1 MFQKKWPLLLG
12 LALIFVFGLGL
23 SGCDKKPDDNPDD
36 DDPIVTPPTLEL
48 AAAVFTLE
56 FDGTATIVPI
66 IGNTTEVLEVAYS
79 IADPTIISIT
89 GNVITALKTGTTAVT
104 ASLVGHPDITV
115 AMSVTVKA
123 FPLAISGE
131 SEVYV
136 DETITLG
143 AFDRNNPQSAVVFW
157 ESNDIGIATVNQ
169 NGVVTGVSEG
179 VVNIK
184 ISSFIT
190 NHSIEKEITV
200 LVPDATGIELNTEQ
214 AGPFKTFSTTNLE
227 AHVFPSGADQEVVWS
242 SENEEI
248 ATVDDTGKVTLLR
261 SGTVT
266 INATAK
272 TNSMIKG
279 NISITVE
286 PDPVAL
292 LRSLNVDNPIVQYVT
307 TYGNTELQQ
316 WVYGSVS
323 KYYPGPL
330 NLKVNLMPV
339 GTNLI
344 AKFTYSAGP
353 NIYQG
358 QYFSSAIRAIIDERV
373 TRSGLLKT
381 SISNII
387 YHDTGNNTAGATAAM
402 HATYIA
408 GEANLNYRARSWHY
422 TVDDEEVIQHLPDNE
437 VAWQGDTDA
446 AYGTTIG
453 IETCVD
459 FGSDLYLTWH
469 RTAKLMAG
477 LLVKYNLKVSAVK
490 QHYDYSQ
497 KDCPRTLRHS
507 NLYGN
512 AIDLITAEYLV
523 LTELDGYTVTFVSNN
538 PEYVNDLGRIVNLPA
553 VATRVS
559 YTVHITNQSGY
570 DAQVI
575 LYSTL
580 PGKAV

>member
-1 MFQKKWPLLLG
+1 MIHKKWPLLLILG
-12 LALIFVFGLGL
+12 LVFFSSGL
-23 SGCDKKPDDNPDD
+23 SGCEKEPDDDPDD
-36 DDPIVTPPTLEL
+36 DDPIVTPPTLSL

-56 FDGTATIVPI
+56 FGGTATIVPT
-66 IGNTTEVLEVAYS
+66 IGNTTEVLEVAYA
-79 IADPTIISIT
+79 IADPTVISIE

-115 AMSVTVKA
+115 AMSVTVKT

-136 DETITLG
+136 DETLTLG

-169 NGVVTGVSEG
+169 SGVVTGVSEG
-179 VVNIK
+179 VVIIK

-190 NHSIEKEITV
+190 NHTLEKEITV
-200 LVPDATGIELNTEQ
+200 LVPDATGIELNTQ
-214 AGPFKTFSTTNLE
+214 TAGPFKSFSQIVLE
-227 AHVFPSGADQEVVWS
+227 AHVFPSGAGQEVIWS

-248 ATVDDTGKVTLLR
+248 ATVDATGKVTLLR
-261 SGTVT
+261 SGTVI
-266 INATAK
+266 INAAAAS
-272 TNSMIKG
+272 NSQIKG
-279 NISITVE
+279 DISLSVE
-286 PDPVAL
+286 PDPIAL

-316 WVYGSVS
+316 WVKGSVS
-323 KYYPGPL
+323 EYYPGSL

-344 AKFTYSAGP
+344 AKFTYPAGP
-353 NIYQG
+353 NIYSG
-358 QYFSSAIRAIIDERV
+358 TYFTAAIADLIDERV

-408 GEANLNYRARSWHY
+408 GDANRDYRARSWHY

-437 VAWQGDTDA
+437 VGWQGDTDA
-446 AYGTTIG
+446 AYSTTIG

-459 FGSDLYLTWH
+459 FGSDLYMTWH

-477 LLVKYNLKVSAVK
+477 LLAKYSLKISAIK
-490 QHYDYSQ
+490 QHYDYSG

-523 LTELDGYTVTFVSNN
+523 LTELEGYTIAFTSNN
-538 PEYVNDLGRIVNLPA
+538 PEYINNQGRIVNLPA

-559 YTVHITNQSGY
+559 YTVRITNESGY
-570 DAQVI
+570 DAQVV

-580 PGKAV
+580 PGNPV

>member
-1 MFQKKWPLLLG
+1 MIKKKWPLLLVLG
-12 LALIFVFGLGL
+12 LMFVFGLGL
-23 SGCDKKPDDNPDD
+23 SGCEKEPDDDPDD
-36 DDPIVTPPTLEL
+36 DDPIITPPTLSL

-56 FDGTATIVPI
+56 FGGTATIVPI
-66 IGNTTEVLEVAYS
+66 IGNTTEVLEVAYA
-79 IADPTIISIT
+79 IADPTVISIT
-89 GNVITALKTGTTAVT
+89 GNVIAALKTGTTAVT
-104 ASLVGHPDITV
+104 ASLVGHPEITV
-115 AMSVTVKA
+115 AMSVTVKT
-123 FPLAISGE
+123 FPLALSGE

-136 DETITLG
+136 DETITLS

-179 VVNIK
+179 VVQIK
-184 ISSFIT
+184 ISSFLT
-190 NHSIEKEITV
+190 NHTLEKEITV
-200 LVPDATGIELNTEQ
+200 LVPDATGIELNAQT
-214 AGPFKTFSTTNLE
+214 AGPFKTFSQTELE

-248 ATVDDTGKVTLLR
+248 ATVDATGKVTLLR
-261 SGTVT
+261 SGTVI

-272 TNSMIKG
+272 TNSLIKG
-279 NISITVE
+279 TISITVE
-286 PDPVAL
+286 VDPIAL

-307 TYGNTELQQ
+307 TYGNTQLQQ

-323 KYYPGPL
+323 KYYPGAL
-330 NLKVNLMPV
+330 NLKVNLIPV

-344 AKFTYSAGP
+344 AKFGYPAGP
-353 NIYQG
+353 NPYKG
-358 QYFSSAIRAIIDERV
+358 SYFSPAIRAIIDERV

-387 YHDTGNNTAGATAAM
+387 YHDTGNNSSGATAAM
-402 HATYIA
+402 HATYLA
-408 GEANLNYRARSWHY
+408 GQDNLNYRARSWHY
-422 TVDDEEVIQHLPDNE
+422 TVDDKEVIQHLPDNE

-453 IETCVD
+453 IETCVNA
-459 FGSDLYLTWH
+459 GSDLYLTWH

-523 LTELDGYTVTFVSNN
+523 LTELSGYTIAFTSNN
-538 PEYVNDLGRIVNLPA
+538 PEYINDLGRIVDLPA

-559 YTVHITNQSGY
+559 YTVRITNGSGY

-580 PGKAV
+580 PGKTA

>member
-1 MFQKKWPLLLG
+1 MIHKKWPLLLVLG
-12 LALIFVFGLGL
+12 LMFFSSGL
-23 SGCDKKPDDNPDD
+23 SGCEKEPDDDPND
-36 DDPIVTPPTLEL
+36 DDPIVTPPTLSL
-48 AAAVFTLE
+48 ASAVFTLE
-56 FDGTATIVPI
+56 FGGTATIVPI
-66 IGNTTEVLEVAYS
+66 IGNTTEILEVAYA
-79 IADPTIISIT
+79 IADPTVVSIE

-115 AMSVTVKA
+115 AMSITVKT

-143 AFDRNNPQSAVVFW
+143 AFDRNNAQSAVVFW
-157 ESNDIGIATVNQ
+157 ESSDIGIATVDQ

-179 VVNIK
+179 VVIIK

-190 NHSIEKEITV
+190 NHTLEKEIVV
-200 LVPDATGIELNTEQ
+200 LVPDAAGIELNTQ
-214 AGPFKTFSTTNLE
+214 TAGPFKTFSTTVLE
-227 AHVFPSGADQEVVWS
+227 AHVFPSGADQEVTWS

-248 ATVDDTGKVTLLR
+248 ATVDAAGKVTLLR

-272 TNSMIKG
+272 TDSRIRG
-279 NISITVE
+279 NISLSVE
-286 PDPVAL
+286 PDPIAL
-292 LRSLNVDNPIVQYVT
+292 LRSLSVDNPIVQYVT
-307 TYGNTELQQ
+307 TYGNTTMQQ
-316 WVYGSVS
+316 WVKGSVS

-330 NLKVNLMPV
+330 NLKVNLMPT

-344 AKFTYSAGP
+344 AKFDYPAGP
-353 NIYQG
+353 NPFIG
-358 QYFSSAIRAIIDERV
+358 TYFTPETRAIIDERV
-373 TRSGLLKT
+373 TRSGVLKT

-402 HATYIA
+402 HATYLA
-408 GEANLNYRARSWHY
+408 GVDNLNYRARSWHY
-422 TVDDEEVIQHLPDNE
+422 TVDDSEVIQHLPDNE

-477 LLVKYNLKVSAVK
+477 LLVKYGLKVSAVK
-490 QHYDYSQ
+490 QHYDYSG

-523 LTELDGYTVTFVSNN
+523 MTELEGYTITFTSNN
-538 PEYVNDLGRIVNLPA
+538 PEYVNDLGRIIDLPA
-553 VATRVS
+553 VAARVS
-559 YTVHITNQSGY
+559 YTVRITNGNGY
-570 DAQVI
+570 DAQTT

-580 PGKAV
+580 PGKTA